1 MGKHEALYPR
11 NVTGKAK
18 IYRRQPEP
26 ELDGKLE
33 CQPEYR
39 KAYIDYLV
47 REKKPPL
54 IPRKRIAE
62 LYENSEKNETSPT
75 EDVR

>member
-1 MGKHEALYPR
+1 M
-11 NVTGKAK
+11 TGTAK
-18 IYRRQPEP
+18 IYRRQAEQ

-54 IPRKRIAE
+54 IPRKRITE
-62 LYENSEKNETSPT
+62 LFENSEKIETRT
-75 EDVR
+75 IEDVR